1 MKSTTT
7 RDMIKERMIMR
18 DIIIAKNQGDNMITK
33 IQSMIIILNH
43 GLILINLEVITQ
55 IIMLEGKVKNL
66 VRFRLLIKNRMK
78 LKDKLNNTKNKNR
91 N

>member
-1 MKSTTT
+1 MKSITT

-66 VRFRLLIKNRMK
+66 VRFRLLIKNHMK

>member
-43 GLILINLEVITQ
+43 GLILINLEVIIQT
-55 IIMLEGKVKNL
+55 IMLEGKVKNL
-66 VRFRLLIKNRMK
+66 VRFHLLIKNNMK

>member
-1 MKSTTT
+1 MMSITT

-18 DIIIAKNQGDNMITK
+18 DIIIAKNQGGKMITK

-66 VRFRLLIKNRMK
+66 VRFRLLIKNHMK